1 MNGHH
6 HYHLPTNDKRYS
18 QQKNVFCLTRPNV
31 ARAGLILTPT
41 STGLIV
47 SVVVMVILI
56 VTLVIVIAIGVCPR
70 VIYFFVMRCG

>member
-6 HYHLPTNDKRYS
+6 HYHLPTNDKRNS

-56 VTLVIVIAIGVCPR
+56 VTLVIVIAIGVC
-70 VIYFFVMRCG
+70 VS

>member
-6 HYHLPTNDKRYS
+6 HYHLPTNDKRNS

-47 SVVVMVILI
+47 SVVMVILI
-56 VTLVIVIAIGVCPR
+56 VTLVIVIAIGVC
-70 VIYFFVMRCG
+70 VS